1 MKIASDEPTPLNNKN
16 MLFKQKKKECMQ
28 NTVIHDFS
36 ICNTRGIPQEIF
48 NLDPKAFSYFM
59 CNKLG
64 PLLHAESDDQT

>member
-1 MKIASDEPTPLNNKN
+1 
-16 MLFKQKKKECMQ
+16 MQ